1 MKMAVSQWRSSS
13 CDGDSTAVTKSQ
25 HCRSGFT
32 LFELLLVVS
41 ILALVAVIS
50 AVGFRTTMLRA
61 RQQQALEAWLL
72 ADHQVR
78 ILARKTN
85 LEYRLKLDQRR
96 GSFYREPVDG
106 GESVR
111 IGRLEKKFVLKANG
125 PDSTS
130 FSAKEAVEYFTDGRS
145 ANYLVCSGRCLIVI
159 GATGQ
164 TVEVKNE
171 EEATKLLEERAV
183 VD

>member
-1 MKMAVSQWRSSS
+1 MKLAVAQWRCCS
-13 CDGDSTAVTKSQ
+13 CNADRTAVTKCHPS
-25 HCRSGFT
+25 RSAFT

-41 ILALVAVIS
+41 ILALVAVIT
-50 AVGFRTTMLRA
+50 AVGFRSTMIRA
-61 RQQQALEAWLL
+61 REQQALEAWLL

-78 ILARKTN
+78 TLARKTN
-85 LEYRLKLDQRR
+85 REYRLKLEQRR

-111 IGRLEKKFVLKANG
+111 IGRLEKTFLLKANAA
-125 PDSTS
+125 DSVT
-130 FSAKEAVEYFTDGRS
+130 FSAKESVEYFTDGRS
-145 ANYLVCSGRCLIVI
+145 ANYLVCSGRCLLVI